1 MSCCELFQAFFRT
14 TNQTVIP
21 SAYEPPENRR
31 QTAEYTIP
39 NHDPRGVYSF
49 NFFSQPVHF
58 QSHNRPSHFIFPSN
72 LIVKLLN
79 GRSIRLRPPAGRSA
93 RDGAWKR
100 SMVKDQASVLSAAP
114 PTIPHPDANN
124 AT

>member
-49 NFFSQPVHF
+49 NFFSQP
-58 QSHNRPSHFIFPSN
+58 RAFP
-72 LIVKLLN
+72 VTQK
-79 GRSIRLRPPAGRSA
+79 
-93 RDGAWKR
+93 
-100 SMVKDQASVLSAAP
+100 
-114 PTIPHPDANN
+114 PTIPFYFPLQPHREASERSIDQVAAAGGPIRARWSMEEIDGQGPSKCAVRG
-124 AT
+124 ATNYS